1 MERGGMEFGNLTAAS
16 SPFRWTS
23 ASCSHVGLV
32 REINEDACLDQP
44 ERGLWAVADGMGG
57 HTVGDFA
64 SSMVV
69 EALSNVSLAD
79 SLESF
84 VGDMRKRLQ
93 TVNDQLRAEAATRNA
108 EMIGSTVALLLA
120 HDGRCAYLW
129 AGDSRIYLYRNGRLK
144 LLTRDHNQ
152 LEELRA
158 RGVDIADG
166 AIDHRLLRGITRAVG
181 AMDTLDPE
189 EGVVE
194 LNDGDV
200 FLLCSDGLSNAVSE
214 QEIMSALLPGNCQR
228 AASKLIDI
236 ALERGGRDNISAV
249 VVHAED
255 VQADKTL
262 FNPAL

>member
-1 MERGGMEFGNLTAAS
+1 MERASAALGDLPDSS

-44 ERGLWAVADGMGG
+44 KRGLWVVADGMGG

-64 SSMVV
+64 SRLVV
-69 EALSNVSLAD
+69 ETLSNALSPG

-84 VGDMRKRLQ
+84 VGDTRKRLEA
-93 TVNDQLRAEAATRNA
+93 VNQQLRAEAAARDV

-120 HDGRCAYLW
+120 HDGRCAFLW

-152 LEELRA
+152 LEELKA
-158 RGVDIADG
+158 RGL
-166 AIDHRLLRGITRAVG
+166 AIVAGMDQRVLRGITRAVG
-181 AMDTLDPE
+181 AMETLDPE

-194 LNDGDV
+194 INDGDV

-214 QEIMSALLPGNCQR
+214 QDIISALLPGNCQR
-228 AASKLIDI
+228 AANKLIDM
-236 ALERGGRDNISAV
+236 ALERGGRDNISVV

-255 VQADKTL
+255 VHADKTL